1 MSADSAHRNLLRQFI
16 TMAFGFWS
24 GPTSRTAWLLS
35 LGFLTCLIANMLV
48 AVGFNQWNKFFFD
61 ALQVGDRTALQWS
74 SGLLL
79 ALALCTAITSTAG
92 IQTRMR
98 LQLHWRKWLT
108 EALIARWLHNRP
120 IEHVEMMRAVDNP
133 EARIA
138 DDGRIAVELF
148 VDLAGGIIN
157 TVLLSTSLVLVLWHV
172 GGGIAIAG
180 VTIPGYFVI
189 AVFIYSAATSL
200 AMWRLAWPLVRR
212 VEEKAAREG
221 DFRYALMRTREKSDA
236 SALENGERDELRA
249 LGISFSA
256 LAGRWLDM
264 IERQT
269 RMMLLSS
276 SNTLLAPTIPLF
288 LGLPKFLSGSMTLGD
303 LMQVAAAF
311 LQVHAALN
319 WLADNALSLANWSA
333 SARRVAALD
342 MAYKGLEADIR
353 SSLANGSEARV
364 AADCPCRRDASPA
377 SPRSA
382 TADDEKE

>member
-1 MSADSAHRNLLRQFI
+1 MSVDSAHRNLLRKFVVL
-16 TMAFGFWS
+16 AFGFWS
-24 GPTSRTAWLLS
+24 GPSRKRAWLLS
-35 LGFLTCLIANMLV
+35 LGFLACLIANMLV

-61 ALQVGDRTALQWS
+61 ALQLGDRTALQWS
-74 SGLLL
+74 GGFIL
-79 ALALCTAITSTAG
+79 ALVLCTSLTSTAG
-92 IQTRMR
+92 IQMRMR
-98 LQLHWRKWLT
+98 LQLHWREWLT
-108 EALIARWLHNRP
+108 ETLIARWIRNRP
-120 IEHVEMMRAVDNP
+120 IDHIEMVHAVDNP

-157 TVLLSTSLVLVLWHV
+157 TVLLSTSLVLVLWYV
-172 GGGIAIAG
+172 GGGITLGG
-180 VTIPGYFVI
+180 VTIPGYFVM
-189 AVFIYSAATSL
+189 AVFVYSAATSF
-200 AMWRLAWPLVRR
+200 AMWRLGWPLVRR

-221 DFRYALMRTREKSDA
+221 DFRYALMRTREKFDA
-236 SALENGERDELRA
+236 SVLENGEFHEIRTLR
-249 LGISFSA
+249 LSFSA

-288 LGLPKFLSGSMTLGD
+288 LGVPKFLSGSMTLGD

-342 MAYKGLEADIR
+342 MAYQEADIR
-353 SSLANGSEARV
+353 SAPADSSEARLSAGDPWLRDV
-364 AADCPCRRDASPA
+364 SAAST
-377 SPRSA
+377 RSA
-382 TADDEKE
+382 ASDDQKE